1 MKIIDTHAHLG
12 DWMFPIPSVSP
23 EKLLSYMDF
32 YQIEHSVISSSSA
45 ICYDFMAGNR
55 ELLESIKQY
64 SRLWGYI
71 VLNPH
76 YLEESFEELEKYHD
90 ESKFVGLK
98 FHPEQQAY
106 RLNGKNAIKLL
117 KHISDTRAELPI
129 LIHTF
134 GKELVQNI
142 GEIAALFPNLKI
154 IMAHMGGDIWQEG
167 IDMASYYA
175 NVYLDPCCSF
185 ADADKIKTA
194 VKTLGAERI
203 LLGSDQTL
211 FDPGFTI
218 GMLRDA
224 EITENQAE
232 RISYQNALQLFN
244 FLNS

>member
-1 MKIIDTHAHLG
+1 MKIIDTHVHLG
-12 DWMFPIPSVSP
+12 DWMFPSPTVSP
-23 EKLLSYMDF
+23 EKLLSYMDL

-45 ICYDFMAGNR
+45 ILYNFVEGNR
-55 ELLESIKQY
+55 ELLESIKNH

-76 YLEESFEELEKYHD
+76 YLDESFRELEKYQA
-90 ESKFVGLK
+90 EIKFVGLK

-106 RLNGKNAIKLL
+106 HLNGKNTIKLL
-117 KHISDTRAELPI
+117 KQISETRSELPI

-134 GKELVQNI
+134 GKELVANI

-167 IDMASYYA
+167 IEVASCYP
-175 NVYLDPCCSF
+175 NVFLDPCCSF
-185 ADADKIKTA
+185 SDVDKISTA

-203 LLGSDQTL
+203 LFGSDQTL
-211 FDPGFTI
+211 LDPGFTI

-224 EITENQAE
+224 EITESQTEQIA
-232 RISYQNALQLFN
+232 YKNALQLFN
-244 FLNS
+244 F